1 MQSTILALGV
11 MLSAFL
17 LGLVFG
23 GPYIRLL
30 RRFGIGQNIR
40 REGPTRD
47 FAKQGIPTM
56 GGGLFI
62 AVVAFLWA
70 FVVFLMPDSER
81 SDFIPQTIVP
91 IGALVGV
98 GALGAIDDF
107 VNVKYGFGIRGRH
120 KLVWQ
125 TIVAIAAAIGVSGWT
140 VVTSRVITSMA
151 SIATPLA
158 FIFGSFRS
166 RSAIRLDTGQTC
178 DDPFQSR
185 TCAPAPRNTARAW
198 RAIIASSSVGAGAFM
213 NTRYSFMLLMPAY
226 R

>member
-1 MQSTILALGV
+1 
-11 MLSAFL
+11 
-17 LGLVFG
+17 
-23 GPYIRLL
+23 
-30 RRFGIGQNIR
+30 
-40 REGPTRD
+40 
-47 FAKQGIPTM
+47 M

-125 TIVAIAAAIGVSGWT
+125 TIVAVAAAIYIQKHFAVNGIFV
-140 VVTSRVITSMA
+140 
-151 SIATPLA
+151 PLV
-158 FIFGSFRS
+158 GEW
-166 RSAIRLDTGQTC
+166 L
-178 DDPFQSR
+178 
-185 TCAPAPRNTARAW
+185 
-198 RAIIASSSVGAGAFM
+198 VGAVVFGMIAVIAIVGTSDCVDLTDRVGRPARG
-213 NTRYSFMLLMPAY
+213 TRRPSFLAIA
-226 R
+226 